1 MGDQQKIVIG
11 VDILDLRFAKTG
23 QKTFLEELYHQFLQN
38 TDPQIAFVFL
48 DAVLPSFSRSSKLGI
63 ILNHFI
69 YQWYK
74 QVLLP
79 FKAWRKGVKV
89 LFCCDY
95 YAPIFTPG
103 FKNVQVYHDAFFYEY
118 PEHYNPLWLK
128 FFRFFA
134 IPAAKSSAFIITP
147 TEYAKTTIHQHIG
160 IALDKIAVVN
170 EGPKNFSKDA
180 SKKEEA
186 LARTASPEAGN
197 AHAEW
202 TPPSVPY
209 LLHVGVWEKRKN
221 LPNLLKAFK
230 QLIDELEQPLQLVLV
245 GTGNQKKYS
254 DDTEQI
260 KATIEALH
268 LNDRVICTGYL
279 SDAAVAKA
287 YQHASL
293 YIFPSYNEGFGI
305 PILEAFSF
313 NIPVLVANNS
323 CLPEVGGDAVI
334 SFDPFSPDD
343 IKEKIKGVLI
353 NPELQ
358 ASLKEK
364 GKQQLSK
371 YNWAKASK
379 EIIQIF
385 KQAASNGK

>member
-1 MGDQQKIVIG
+1 MGDQEKIVIG

-48 DAVLPSFSRSSKLGI
+48 DAALPSFSRSSKLGI
-63 ILNHFI
+63 ILNHLI

-79 FKAWRKGVKV
+79 YKAWRKGVKV

-95 YAPIFTPG
+95 YAPIVTLG

-118 PEHYNPLWLK
+118 PAHYNPLWLK
-128 FFRFFA
+128 FFHFFA
-134 IPAAKSSAFIITP
+134 IPAAKQSAYIITP

-160 IALDKIAVVN
+160 IVLDKIAVVP
-170 EGPKNFSKDA
+170 EGPKNFA
-180 SKKEEA
+180 SAA
-186 LARTASPEAGN
+186 LPAVGN
-197 AHAEW
+197 AKAEW

-221 LPNLLKAFK
+221 IPHLLQAFK
-230 QLIDELEQPLQLVLV
+230 LLIDELEQPLQLVLV

-260 KATIEALH
+260 KATIEALQ

-279 SDAAVAKA
+279 SDAEVAKA

-293 YIFPSYNEGFGI
+293 YVFPSYNEGFGI

-323 CLPEVGGDAVI
+323 CLPEVGGDAVM
-334 SFDPFSPDD
+334 SFDPFSPGD
-343 IKEKIKGVLI
+343 IKEKIKEVLF

-358 ASLKEK
+358 ATLKEK
-364 GKQQLSK
+364 GQEQLRK
-371 YNWAKASK
+371 YSWLKASNQ
-379 EIIQIF
+379 IIQIF
-385 KQAASNGK
+385 KQAVNNGK

>member
-1 MGDQQKIVIG
+1 MGEEKRIKVG
-11 VDILDLRFAKTG
+11 VDILDLCFAKTG
-23 QKTFLEELYHQFLQN
+23 QKTFLEELYHEFLQN
-38 TDPQIAFVFL
+38 KDEQIQFVFL
-48 DAVLPSFSRSSKLGI
+48 DAQLPSFSRSSKLGI
-63 ILNHFI
+63 IMNHFI

-79 FKAWRKGVKV
+79 FKAWSKGVDI

-95 YAPIFTPG
+95 YAPIITPG

-118 PEHYNPLWLK
+118 PAHYNPLWLK

-134 IPAAKSSAFIITP
+134 IPAAKNSAYIITP
-147 TEYAKTTIHQHIG
+147 TEYSKTTIHKHIG
-160 IALDKIAVVN
+160 LPFNKIKVVN
-170 EGPKNFSKDA
+170 EGPKNFSY
-180 SKKEEA
+180 
-186 LARTASPEAGN
+186 
-197 AHAEW
+197 AEHGSNICKW

-221 LPNLLKAFK
+221 IPNLLKAFK

-260 KATIEALH
+260 NECIEALQ
-268 LNDRVICTGYL
+268 LGERVICTGYL
-279 SDAAVAKA
+279 PDADVAKA
-287 YQHASL
+287 YQHATL

-334 SFDPFSPDD
+334 QFDPFSVADIQQK
-343 IKEKIKGVLI
+343 IKEVL
-353 NPELQ
+353 NNNRLQ
-358 ASLKEK
+358 EDLKEK
-364 GKQQLSK
+364 GRQQLSK
-371 YNWAKASK
+371 YSWSKAKK

-385 KQAASNGK
+385 KEAATNGK

>member
-1 MGDQQKIVIG
+1 M
-11 VDILDLRFAKTG
+11 
-23 QKTFLEELYHQFLQN
+23 
-38 TDPQIAFVFL
+38 
-48 DAVLPSFSRSSKLGI
+48 
-63 ILNHFI
+63 
-69 YQWYK
+69 
-74 QVLLP
+74 
-79 FKAWRKGVKV
+79 KV

-95 YAPIFTPG
+95 YAPIVTLG
-103 FKNVQVYHDAFFYEY
+103 FKNIQVYHDAFFYEY

-134 IPAAKSSAFIITP
+134 IPAAKQSVYIITP
-147 TEYAKTTIHQHIG
+147 TEYAKRTIHQHIG

-170 EGPKNFSKDA
+170 EGPKNFGKALGKKLDGDA
-180 SKKEEA
+180 NNYAADSTS
-186 LARTASPEAGN
+186 TASPAVGN
-197 AHAEW
+197 AQAKW
-202 TPPSVPY
+202 TPPSEPY

-221 LPNLLKAFK
+221 IPNLLKAFK

-260 KATIEALH
+260 KATIETLQ
-268 LNDRVICTGYL
+268 LSERVICTGYL
-279 SDAAVAKA
+279 SDAEVAKA

-293 YIFPSYNEGFGI
+293 YVFPSYNEGFGI

-313 NIPVLVANNS
+313 GIPVLVANNS

-334 SFDPFSPDD
+334 QFDPFSPADM
-343 IKEKIKGVLI
+343 KEKIKEVLI

-358 ASLKEK
+358 AILKEK
-364 GKQQLSK
+364 GQEQLSK
-371 YNWAKASK
+371 YSWLKASK

-385 KQAASNGK
+385 KQAANNGK